1 MTRLLILIPALLLS
15 QILFGQKKVS
25 SDPRRLFAT
34 EKETKQLERSKDC
47 IKHTSKTFTTRLKN
61 YPFNM
66 ATQIQLVSFKSNADT
81 SSGWYYK
88 DSLPRKNDTVCYSKL
103 YELKNLSFSQVD
115 KLTDLLYNYGYRM
128 RLKDDGLIYVTTSP
142 QCYNPRNAILF
153 LDSTGKVFEF
163 IEICFQ
169 CQKTKESSGKINLG
183 VMCNQKLDLLKN
195 FFVRTGIKYG
205 TAGRF
210 TDQD

>member
-34 EKETKQLERSKDC
+34 EKETKQMERSIDC
-47 IKHTSKTFTTRLKN
+47 IKHTSKTFTARLKN
-61 YPFNM
+61 YPFNR

-81 SSGWYYK
+81 LSGWYYK

-128 RLKDDGLIYVTTSP
+128 RLKDDGLIYVATSP

-153 LDSTGKVFEF
+153 LDSAGKVFEF

-169 CQKTKESSGKINLG
+169 CQKTRESSGKINLG
-183 VMCNQKLDLLKN
+183 VMCNQKLDLLKS

-205 TAGRF
+205 TAGKF